1 MAKYTNQV
9 VSQRRAQ
16 FLSSWQE
23 FAPAVT
29 FAGFTLAQFEEESMK
44 PLDVRKEM
52 ADLKTKLKGLKLKR
66 DKADDALTKLLVLT
80 AHSIRGN
87 ELYGEDC
94 QFYRS
99 LGFVPKSERKTG
111 TVRRRKPEKPAAPPA
126 ESDADA
132 A

>member
-1 MAKYTNQV
+1 MAKYTDQV

-23 FAPAVT
+23 FAPEMT
-29 FAGFTLAQFEEESMK
+29 FAGFTLAQFEEETMK

-66 DKADDALTKLLVLT
+66 DKADDTQTKLFVLI
-80 AHSIRGN
+80 AHAIRGSQ
-87 ELYGEDC
+87 LYGEDC
-94 QFYRS
+94 EFYRS

-111 TVRRRKPEKPAAPPA
+111 TVRRKKEEKPAPAPAAPN
-126 ESDADA
+126 ADA